1 MPFKPQ
7 QALLP
12 RVTQGGTL
20 QRIALAVCWDAGHCI
35 IIFLTPAPSPRP
47 CVYWGLLKNRLLAY
61 CMSVCA
67 CMCALKMHR
76 AKMCWNTGK
85 SWQFYHGQK
94 SLAYLISQPIHQGIQ
109 QFIRIIETEDQRP
122 SGTSFP
128 ITLEETVFNKKT
140 NPVTNIDRLKSRF
153 LVCITENFEKT
164 FQTLPS
170 W

>member
-20 QRIALAVCWDAGHCI
+20 LRIALAVCWDAGRWI
-35 IIFLTPAPSPRP
+35 IIFLTSAPSPRP
-47 CVYWGLLKNRLLAY
+47 CVCWGLLKNRLLAY
-61 CMSVCA
+61 CMCVCA
-67 CMCALKMHR
+67 CMCALKMNK
-76 AKMCWNTGK
+76 AKMCWTTGK

-94 SLAYLISQPIHQGIQ
+94 SLAYLISQLIYQGIQ
-109 QFIRIIETEDQRP
+109 QFIRIIKTEDQRP
-122 SGTSFP
+122 SGISFP
-128 ITLEETVFNKKT
+128 ITLEEIVFNKKK
-140 NPVTNIDRLKSRF
+140 PVTNIDHLKSRF
-153 LVCITENFEKT
+153 LVCITENFEKP